1 MAQDALDY
9 RSIVSLCRTASS
21 ARVLNLF
28 RKTQKLRAAG
38 ATPAGEAIFKNA
50 KLNSSII
57 VKARLSG
64 SERALFQESRFQG
77 TKIFILYDERDLRVG
92 GKSLF
97 INEISFF
104 DLLQDNF
111 GIDYYADDAT
121 ARTDIE
127 ALNLIDRSPALD
139 PFLLRERLRMAGRDV
154 SPDYFDIS
162 NGDYLRIKD
171 FVVQELKPMAELSA
185 ENDYE
190 AARFANVIAEKL
202 WDGAD
207 TATLRPLLQ
216 SVEISE
222 EDAPETL
229 FAWKGLIYYKFTL
242 QGLAEDFARMRKDFG
257 RLKLVKYGEAKE
269 RQTIDA
275 LKTDVLD
282 MLIDNLRTGRQA
294 LARYDETYHG
304 QFLGQKDAKAL
315 KEFLRNAPAIF
326 NSIGPSISAVS
337 HAVSYWRYRFKN
349 DRILVCE
356 ASEFEDILMDFI
368 EGARA
373 G

>member
-9 RSIVSLCRTASS
+9 RSIVSLCRTSSS

-28 RKTQKLRAAG
+28 QKTQKLRAA
-38 ATPAGEAIFKNA
+38 AVKPDGEPIFNNA

-57 VKARLSG
+57 LKARLSA

-97 INEISFF
+97 INEITFY

-111 GIDYYADDAT
+111 GIDYYADDVA
-121 ARTDIE
+121 ARTDLE
-127 ALNLIDRSPALD
+127 ALNLIERSPALD
-139 PFLLRERLRMAGRDV
+139 PFLLRERLRMAGRNV

-171 FVVQELKPMAELSA
+171 FVVQELKPLAELSA

-207 TATLRPLLQ
+207 TATLRPLLR
-216 SVEISE
+216 SVEIAE

-242 QGLAEDFARMRKDFG
+242 QGLAERFTGMRRDFG
-257 RLKLVKYGEAKE
+257 RLKLVKYGEAKDRE
-269 RQTIDA
+269 TIEA
-275 LKTDVLD
+275 LKADVLD
-282 MLIDNLRTGRQA
+282 MLADNLRTGQQA
-294 LARYDETYHG
+294 LARYDEIYHQ
-304 QFLGQKDAKAL
+304 QFLGRQDAAAL
-315 KEFLRNAPAIF
+315 KDFLRDAPAIF

-337 HAVSYWRYRFKN
+337 HAVSYWTYRFRG

-356 ASEFEDILMDFI
+356 ASEFEDILMDFV
-368 EGARA
+368 EGSRA